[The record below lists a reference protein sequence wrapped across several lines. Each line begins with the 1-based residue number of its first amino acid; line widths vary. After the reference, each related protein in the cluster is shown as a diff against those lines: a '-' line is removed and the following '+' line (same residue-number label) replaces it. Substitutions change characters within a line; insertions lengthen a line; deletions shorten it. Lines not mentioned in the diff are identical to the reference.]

1 MDKNN
6 FSYYIPTK
14 IFFGSGMINKLGEM
28 KLPGEKALIVISSG
42 TSMKKYGYLDKLC
55 KLLEKN
61 SCEYVVYD
69 KIKPNPTY
77 KNVMEGSEI
86 AKKNN
91 CDFVIGLGGG
101 SSIDAAKSIAIMV
114 TNEGDYWDYVHG
126 GTGLGLPLGNKPLE
140 IVAITT
146 TAGTG
151 TEADPWTVITKEDT
165 FEKIGYGN
173 NDTFPSIS
181 IVDPDLMMSVP
192 TKLTAYQGFDA
203 LFHATEGYLANI
215 SNEISDMYALK
226 SIELI
231 GRSLA
236 KAVNDGNDKEART
249 DMALAN
255 TLSGFVESTS
265 SCISEHSLE
274 HALSAYHP
282 QLPHGAG
289 LIMISESYY
298 RFFMDKVPDRF
309 IKMARALGIQNAEE
323 PIDFVNGLLK
333 LQKDCGVDEL
343 KLSDYGIQ
351 KDNLEMYA
359 KNAMDTMGGL
369 FELDPYKLTLSEATS
384 ILEHAYK

>member
-14 IFFGSGMINKLGEM
+14 IFFGSGMINKLGDM
-28 KLPGEKALIVISSG
+28 KLPGKKALIVISSG

-126 GTGLGLPLGNKPLE
+126 GTGKGLPLGNKPLE

-192 TKLTAYQGFDA
+192 KKLTAYQGFDA

-236 KAVNDGNDKEART
+236 RVVNDGNDKEARK

-282 QLPHGAG
+282 ELPHGAG
-289 LIMISESYY
+289 LIMISEAYY

-309 IKMARALGIQNAEE
+309 IKMAKALGNQNAVE
-323 PIDFVNGLLK
+323 PIDFVNTLLK

>member
-1 MDKNN
+1 MDKN

-14 IFFGSGMINKLGEM
+14 IFFGSGMINKLGEI
-28 KLPGEKALIVISSG
+28 KLPGGKALIVISSG
-42 TSMKKYGYLDKLC
+42 TSMKRYRYLDKLC
-55 KLLEKN
+55 KLLENN

-101 SSIDAAKSIAIMV
+101 SSIDAAKSIAIMA

-126 GTGLGLPLGNKPLE
+126 GTGKGLPLGNKPLE

-165 FEKIGYGN
+165 YEKIGYGN
-173 NDTFPSIS
+173 NDTFPRIS

-236 KAVNDGNDKEART
+236 KAVNDGNNKEART

-282 QLPHGAG
+282 ELPHGAG
-289 LIMISESYY
+289 LIMISEAYY
-298 RFFMDKVPDRF
+298 RFFMDKVPERF
-309 IKMARALGIQNAEE
+309 INMARALGNKDADE
-323 PIDFVNGLLK
+323 PIDFVNILLK
-333 LQKDCGVDEL
+333 LQKDCRVDKL

-351 KDNLEMYA
+351 KDQLEIYA

-369 FELDPYKLTLSEATS
+369 FELDPYKLTLVDATN
-384 ILEHAYK
+384 ILKQAYK

>member
-28 KLPGEKALIVISSG
+28 KLPGKKALIVISSG

-55 KLLEKN
+55 KLLENN

-126 GTGLGLPLGNKPLE
+126 GTGKGLPLGNKPLE

-282 QLPHGAG
+282 ELPHGAG
-289 LIMISESYY
+289 LIMISEAYY
-298 RFFMDKVPDRF
+298 SFFMDKIPDRF
-309 IKMARALGIQNAEE
+309 IKMARALGNQNAEE
-323 PIDFVNGLLK
+323 PIDFVNALLK
-333 LQKDCGVDEL
+333 LQNECGVDKL
-343 KLSDYGIQ
+343 KLSNYGIQ

>member
-126 GTGLGLPLGNKPLE
+126 GTGKGLTLGNKPLE

-343 KLSDYGIQ
+343 KLSDYGIR

>member
-86 AKKNN
+86 AKKNS

-126 GTGLGLPLGNKPLE
+126 GTGKGLPLGNKPLE

-282 QLPHGAG
+282 ELPHGAG
-289 LIMISESYY
+289 LIMISEAYY

-309 IKMARALGIQNAEE
+309 IKMARALGNKNAEE

>member
-28 KLPGEKALIVISSG
+28 KLPGKKALIVISSG
-42 TSMKKYGYLDKLC
+42 TSMKKYGYLNKLC

-126 GTGLGLPLGNKPLE
+126 GTGKGLPLGNKPLE

-282 QLPHGAG
+282 ELPHGAG
-289 LIMISESYY
+289 LIMISEAYY

-309 IKMARALGIQNAEE
+309 IKMARALGNQNAEE